1 MSNIEGSGTPRAAA
15 VFFDQVAAAILQQ
28 HAHALPDLREA
39 VIILPNYHVAVPLAQ
54 HLARK
59 AGLPALLLPQMV
71 TINDW
76 AESVPLDQ
84 AITPDTCRATTLY
97 QALREREWFPGA
109 DLWGIASELLGLLDE
124 LTKHHVPL
132 PQSEEDFLL
141 QLERAYQAKRNA
153 AMQFEA
159 RVVHELWY
167 AMSASGELDAAR
179 AYQQRLALLAQRATS
194 PLTVLLT
201 SDLSRLEMRF
211 LQAYGENASVNI
223 IDLRELAAQDEDCA
237 VINTAWGRDEAAD
250 DVHAAVPSMREQ
262 AQRLRTHFPQ
272 AALGSRLRL
281 FAANGL
287 EQEARAAEVQVR
299 RWLLEGKSSIAIV
312 AQDRLAA
319 RRVRALLERAEV
331 QVQDETGWILS
342 TMSVSTVLMRWLDAL
357 QSDFYYQDML
367 DLLKSPY
374 MFADQPSAE
383 RKQMVYQLEQLLRK
397 HGAVAHLEVFLELA
411 QHEAPELGSPLA
423 RLRQA
428 ADELGRK
435 SNTLNG
441 WLLALE
447 RSLNILGVYA
457 GLAADAAGE
466 KMLQALHT
474 WQQEL
479 AADTTRFSRAE
490 WRHWLAL
497 QLDAITWRD
506 TTIDSPVMIT
516 HLAATRWRKF
526 DAVLLLGCD
535 AAHLPS
541 ADKAAVWFN
550 DAVRDTLGLPVRAVY
565 RAQQRD
571 DLLCLLAL
579 NDSVLATWQASKSG
593 EANLLSPYLE
603 ILRGLHQLAYGD
615 DLAETELAALL
626 DNAQVRN
633 AAAALPEAANIPQPV
648 APAGLI
654 PQRISASGYNSL
666 VACPYQYYARH
677 VLHLNE
683 LDEVREGIEKRDF
696 GDWVHQ
702 ILHRFHSKY
711 IEYNQVIANID
722 RARLE
727 QDLHAISAEV
737 FAQAVQRDYWAR
749 AWLLRWQQS
758 IPAYIEAQLQSEA
771 EGWRYQNGEVPFE
784 LPLAQ
789 DLQMRGRIDRIDVQ
803 VDASH
808 VVRVLDYKTQPAAAL
823 RNKLKQAGEDVQLPF
838 YAHVFEATEAAFISI
853 EKNKV
858 LTVEPPQDVAQLAH
872 ANIERLKTVFAQMR
886 DGVALPANGVDAVCT
901 YCEMRGL
908 CRKVEWA

>member
-1 MSNIEGSGTPRAAA
+1 MSKTENSGTPRAAA
-15 VFFDQVAAAILQQ
+15 VFFDRVAAQILQQ
-28 HAHALPDLREA
+28 HADALPDLRKL
-39 VIILPNYHVAVPLAQ
+39 VVILPNYHVAVPLAQ
-54 HLARK
+54 HLACAAK
-59 AGLPALLLPQMV
+59 LPALLLPQMV
-71 TINDW
+71 TLNDW

-124 LTKHHVPL
+124 LTRHHVPL
-132 PQSEEDFLL
+132 PQSEEDFLQ

-167 AMSASGELDAAR
+167 AMSAAGELDAAR
-179 AYQQRLALLAQRATS
+179 AYQQRLALLAQQAIS
-194 PLTVLLT
+194 PLIVLLT

-211 LQAYGENASVNI
+211 LQAYGENAQVNI
-223 IDLRELAAQDEDCA
+223 IDLRELAALQDGCA
-237 VINTAWGRDEAAD
+237 VIHTAWGRDECAD
-250 DVHAAVPSMREQ
+250 DVHATVPSLREQ
-262 AQRLRTHFPQ
+262 AHHLRQHFPQ
-272 AALGSRLRL
+272 VALSSRLRL
-281 FAANGL
+281 FAAHGL

-299 RWLLEGKSSIAIV
+299 RWLLAGKTSIAIV

-374 MFADQPSAE
+374 MFADQPVSE
-383 RKQMVYQLEQLLRK
+383 RKQLVYKLEQLLRK
-397 HGAVAHLEVFLELA
+397 HGAVAHLEVFFELA
-411 QHEAPELGSPLA
+411 QNEAPELGSPLA

-428 ADELGRK
+428 ADELGK
-435 SNTLNG
+435 KTNTLSG

-479 AADTTRFSRAE
+479 VAGSTRFSRAE

-497 QLDAITWRD
+497 QLDALTWRD
-506 TTIDSPVMIT
+506 TMIDSPVLIT

-565 RAQQRD
+565 RTQQRD
-571 DLLCLLAL
+571 DLLCLFAL
-579 NDSVLATWQASKSG
+579 NDTVLATWQVSKNG

-603 ILRGLHQLAYGD
+603 ILRGLHELAYGD
-615 DLAETELAALL
+615 DLAEKELGGMLEG
-626 DNAQVRN
+626 AQVRS
-633 AAAALPEAANIPQPV
+633 AGAALPDIASMPAPV
-648 APAGLI
+648 ATASMI
-654 PQRISASGYNSL
+654 PQRVSASGYNSL

-696 GDWVHQ
+696 GEWVHA
-702 ILHRFHSKY
+702 ILHRFHQQFDVLAGNEVS
-711 IEYNQVIANID
+711 
-722 RARLE
+722 RLIGT
-727 QDLHAISAEV
+727 LSHISVEV

-758 IPAYIEAQLQSEA
+758 IPAYIEAQLKSEA

-784 LPLAQ
+784 LPLT
-789 DLQMRGRIDRIDVQ
+789 DNLQMRGRIDRIDVQ
-803 VDASH
+803 TKASH
-808 VVRVLDYKTQPAAAL
+808 VVRVLDYKTQDAAML
-823 RNKLKQAGEDVQLPF
+823 RSKLKPAGEDVQLPF

-853 EKNKV
+853 EKNIV
-858 LTVEPPQDVAQLAH
+858 LTVEPLQDVAQLAA
-872 ANIERLKTVFAQMR
+872 ANIERLKMVFAQMR
-886 DGVALPANGVDAVCT
+886 DGAAMPANGIDTVCG

>member
-1 MSNIEGSGTPRAAA
+1 MGKIEDSGTPRAAA
-15 VFFDQVAAAILQQ
+15 VFFEQVAAQILQQ
-28 HAHALPDLREA
+28 HTHVLPDLRE
-39 VIILPNYHVAVPLAQ
+39 VVLVLPNYHVAVPLAQ
-54 HLARK
+54 HLARA

-76 AESVPLDQ
+76 AESVPLTQ
-84 AITPDTCRATTLY
+84 AITPDTCRASTLY

-132 PQSEEDFLL
+132 PQSEEDFLQ

-179 AYQQRLALLAQRATS
+179 AYQQRLALLAQQAKS

-211 LQAYGENASVNI
+211 LQAYGENATVNI
-223 IDLRELAAQDEDCA
+223 IDLRELAAQQQDCA
-237 VINTAWGRDEAAD
+237 VINIAWGKEEGAD
-250 DVHAAVPSMREQ
+250 DVHAEALSLREQ
-262 AQRLRTHFPQ
+262 AQRLRAHFPQ

-299 RWLLEGKSSIAIV
+299 RWLLAGKTSIAIV

-331 QVQDETGWILS
+331 HVQDETGWILS

-397 HGAVAHLEVFLELA
+397 HGAVAHLDVFFELA
-411 QHEAPELGSPLA
+411 QNEAPDLGSPLA

-447 RSLNILGVYA
+447 RSLGILGVYE
-457 GLAADAAGE
+457 GLAADVAGE
-466 KMLQALHT
+466 RLLQALHT

-479 AADTTRFSRAE
+479 AADSTRFSRAE

-497 QLDAITWRD
+497 QLDALTWRD
-506 TTIDSPVMIT
+506 AGIDSPVMIT

-571 DLLCLLAL
+571 DLLCLLAM
-579 NDSVLATWQASKSG
+579 NDTVLATWQASKNG
-593 EANLLSPYLE
+593 EVNLLSPYLE
-603 ILRGLHQLAYGD
+603 ILRGLHHLTYGD
-615 DLAETELAALL
+615 DLADKELIEIL
-626 DNAQVRN
+626 DGAQVRN
-633 AAAALPEAANIPQPV
+633 AAAALPEVARMPTPV
-648 APAGLI
+648 APASLI
-654 PQRISASGYNSL
+654 PQRVSASGYNSL

-696 GDWVHQ
+696 GEWVHD
-702 ILHRFHSKY
+702 ILHRFHQQFNLLTGN
-711 IEYNQVIANID
+711 E
-722 RARLE
+722 
-727 QDLHAISAEV
+727 ISVLVDALNSISVEV
-737 FAQAVQRDYWAR
+737 FEQAVLRDYWAR

-758 IPAYIEAQLQSEA
+758 IPAYIAAQLKSES
-771 EGWRYQNGEVPFE
+771 EGWRYQNGEVDFE
-784 LPLAQ
+784 LPLAEE
-789 DLQMRGRIDRIDVQ
+789 LLMRGRIDRIDVQ
-803 VDASH
+803 ADGSH
-808 VVRVLDYKTQPAAAL
+808 VVRVLDYKTQDAAQLKA
-823 RNKLKQAGEDVQLPF
+823 KLKQAGEDVQLPF

-853 EKNKV
+853 EKDKV
-858 LTVEPPQDVAQLAH
+858 LVVEPPQDVAQLSA

-886 DGVALPANGVDAVCT
+886 SGVALPANGIDTVCT
-901 YCEMRGL
+901 FCEMRGL